1 MVPCTTISTSYAIPL
16 HRPACVARKTSVQ
29 ELDKAQEE
37 DEACED
43 VQLLSV
49 SAVNRP
55 SIALQ
60 QLGCVRHTVDGD
72 GNCLFYAIAH
82 QAGLIKQGCHGDR
95 SVADQL
101 RTLAL
106 ICMQKYPDV
115 RVEDGITLCQWEQK
129 KFHIVQRTQWGGDLE
144 IRLLAI
150 GIKREIVVITA
161 SGNDVTSARRFSC
174 HPSPIPKMRGGI
186 FIPVDVAELSTQL
199 KYYNP
204 HPLLIIYNG
213 INHYDSAIFINN

>member
-1 MVPCTTISTSYAIPL
+1 MVWSPSEGILVERIEYDELFTDEMVSK
-16 HRPACVARKTSVQ
+16 ACKFYFNNFLPSAQPFQPVMLFHCIDLRETSVQ
-29 ELDKAQEE
+29 ETDKAQEE
-37 DEACED
+37 GED

-82 QAGLIKQGCHGDR
+82 QAGLIEQGCHGDR

-129 KFHIVQRTQWGGDLE
+129 KLHIVQHTQWGE
-144 IRLLAI
+144 I
-150 GIKREIVVITA
+150 
-161 SGNDVTSARRFSC
+161 
-174 HPSPIPKMRGGI
+174 
-186 FIPVDVAELSTQL
+186 
-199 KYYNP
+199 
-204 HPLLIIYNG
+204 
-213 INHYDSAIFINN
+213 